1 MTRRHTLPVLLAAA
15 VLAAS
20 LAAPS
25 ISLAG
30 GRAGPLKARLGL
42 RDKLRLWKKAS
53 AHEAVV
59 KGGHTPP
66 VDFHIARASVRAGVK
81 WRKVAHASAKDAQVF
96 EVEGIDKAGGELH
109 LVMTA
114 PASGHV
120 MQPKYGG
127 RPWSVVE
134 DYAANDMIYVT
145 HKAPGGAS
153 SERIL
158 ELQSR
163 GLVTREAFTVNVREK
178 GPHTFWYFR
187 GGKNASTFEG
197 TEPGLRKVT
206 FIVK

>member
-1 MTRRHTLPVLLAAA
+1 MKRRHTLRILFAAA
-15 VLAAS
+15 FLAGA
-20 LAAPS
+20 LAAPAAVQ
-25 ISLAG
+25 AG

-42 RDKLRLWKKAS
+42 RDRLRLWKKAS

-59 KGGHTPP
+59 RDGHTPP
-66 VDFHIARASVRAGVK
+66 VDFHIARASVRAGVR
-81 WRKVAHASAKDAQVF
+81 WRKVTRASRDQAQVF
-96 EVEGIDKAGGELH
+96 EVEGIDQAGGELH

-134 DYAANDMIYVT
+134 DYAANDIIYVT
-145 HKAPGGAS
+145 HKPPGAGG
-153 SERIL
+153 SEPIL

-163 GLVTREAFTVNVREK
+163 GLVTREGFTANVREK
-178 GPHTFWYFR
+178 GEHTFWYFR
-187 GGKNASTFEG
+187 GGRNARTFEG